1 MTSTR
6 RAFAALGLAA
16 AMSASQAF
24 AGANDYDFKAVSGE
38 LKAGAGKTVAI
49 KIVNKKTNKHVE
61 GVVFVK
67 TQLDMSPEN
76 MADVKGKVSP
86 DKSADPAVYKFYAD
100 LKMSGVWA
108 LKLTAKAPGES
119 QPLQGVIIFRVND

>member
-1 MTSTR
+1 MKFR
-6 RAFAALGLAA
+6 RLAFAAAGLAA
-16 AMSASQAF
+16 AMSASPVLAS
-24 AGANDYDFKAVSGE
+24 ADDYDFKAVSGE
-38 LKAGAGKTVAI
+38 LKAGAGKTIAI
-49 KIVNKKTNKHVE
+49 KIVNKKSNKPVE

-86 DKSADPAVYKFYAD
+86 DKSADPAVYKFNAA

-108 LKLTAKAPGES
+108 LKLTAKAPGEN
-119 QPLQGVIIFRVND
+119 QTLQGVIIFRVND

>member
-1 MTSTR
+1 MKFR
-6 RAFAALGLAA
+6 RLAFAAAGLAS
-16 AMSASQAF
+16 AMSASQVLAS
-24 AGANDYDFKAVSGE
+24 ADDYEFKAVSGE
-38 LKAGAGKTVAI
+38 LKAGAGKTIVI
-49 KIVNKKTNKHVE
+49 KILNKKTQKPVE

-86 DKSADPAVYKFYAD
+86 DKSADPAVYKFSAD
-100 LKMSGVWA
+100 LRMSGVWA

-119 QPLQGVIIFRVND
+119 QTLQGVLILQVND